1 MDELPYKAKF
11 GVWGSWLC
19 VFINAIS
26 IIAQFYV
33 ALYPIGGPYL
43 DAETF
48 FTLFLSGPLL
58 IGLYLGWRIYSWI
71 RFPAER
77 KLFLGAKDIDIYTGM
92 REGQLNLISGQHIPE
107 ETRRAS
113 IVQMKEEQRKKG
125 PLGYIKAGVRN
136 LI

>member
-11 GVWGSWLC
+11 GIWGSWLC
-19 VFINAIS
+19 VLINAIS

-33 ALYPIGGPYL
+33 ALYPIGGPNL
-43 DAETF
+43 DANNF
-48 FTLFLSGPLL
+48 FQLFLSGPLL
-58 IGLYLGWRIYSWI
+58 IFLYLIWRIYSWI

-77 KLFLGAKDIDIYTGM
+77 RLFIRAKDIDIYTGM
-92 REGQLNLISGQHIPE
+92 REGQMNELSGQGIPE

-113 IVQMKEEQRKKG
+113 ILQMKEEQRKKG
-125 PLGYIKAGVRN
+125 PLGWAKAGVRN